1 MIYNKAVCCH
11 SDHFQQ
17 GCCEAIPVE
26 THLNGMSSICTLLS
40 ADTHSVL
47 SAKATRRG
55 RLIHKVGL
63 LFFADDVVK
72 YIPPRKGRA
81 NVLRLI
87 RELLATEP
95 IKAQTDISRAL
106 DLTALSAGCPDLR
119 CFNRCTVAAR
129 TLVRLLGAATRLEM
143 LQLLCRIAYSSGHAI
158 PLGQQE

>member
-1 MIYNKAVCCH
+1 MIYNKAICCH
-11 SDHFQQ
+11 NDHLQQ
-17 GCCEAIPVE
+17 GCCDAIPVE

-40 ADTHSVL
+40 ADTRSVL

-55 RLIHKVGL
+55 RSIRKVACTQKTGDDRGPKDS
-63 LFFADDVVK
+63 FF
-72 YIPPRKGRA
+72 
-81 NVLRLI
+81 
-87 RELLATEP
+87 
-95 IKAQTDISRAL
+95 ISRAL

-129 TLVRLLGAATRLEM
+129 TLARLLGDATRLEM